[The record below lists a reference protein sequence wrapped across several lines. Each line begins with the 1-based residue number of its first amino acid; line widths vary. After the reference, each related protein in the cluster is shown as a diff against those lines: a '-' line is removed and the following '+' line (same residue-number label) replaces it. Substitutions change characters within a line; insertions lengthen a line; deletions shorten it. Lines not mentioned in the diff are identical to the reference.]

1 VTYLAMDF
9 GLSIRR
15 ACELLELSRTSFGY
29 EAREKEDEEA
39 IRKRLK
45 ELAEKRRR
53 FGCRRLHVLLR
64 REGVMINHKR
74 TERIYREER
83 LSLRIRR
90 RKKHASSTRIEIPE
104 PLYQNH
110 IWTMDFMS
118 DWLANGRK
126 LKVFSL
132 VDEYTRKCLLIEA
145 DTSINGE
152 RVCRALSE
160 VSQAEGLPEM
170 IIIDNGPEFIG
181 SALDKWAYERGVKLC
196 FITPGKPI
204 ENAYIESFNGR
215 FRDECLNANWF
226 MSMKDAQRIIE
237 DWRTDYNQERPH
249 SGLDYLT
256 PEEFIEKEREK
267 SQAAIAACSSSNNVE
282 NSNYDWHNKRG

>member
-1 VTYLAMDF
+1 MRGRF

-15 ACELLELSRTSFGY
+15 ACKLVSLSRTSFAY
-29 EAREKEDEEA
+29 KAREKEGEQA

-53 FGCRRLHVLLR
+53 FGCARLHVLLR

-74 TERIYREER
+74 TERIYREEG
-83 LSLRIRR
+83 LSLRVRR
-90 RKKHASSTRIEIPE
+90 RKKMASCTRIEIPK
-104 PLYQNH
+104 PQRRNH

-118 DWLANGRK
+118 DNLASGRK
-126 LKVFSL
+126 LKVFSV
-132 VDEYTRKCLLIEA
+132 VDEYTRRCQRIEV
-145 DTSINGE
+145 DTSLNGV

-160 VSQAEGLPEM
+160 VSQTEGLPEM

-181 SALDKWAYERGVKLC
+181 NALDKWAYERQVKLC
-196 FITPGKPI
+196 FITPGKPV

-215 FRDECLNANWF
+215 FRDECLNENWF
-226 MSMKDAQRIIE
+226 MSMQDARKIIE
-237 DWRTDYNQERPH
+237 DWRIDYNQERPH

-256 PEEFIEKEREK
+256 PEEFIQKERDKE
-267 SQAAIAACSSSNNVE
+267 STAIAVDSLSNNAG
-282 NSNYDWHNKRG
+282 NSNYHWYNKRG